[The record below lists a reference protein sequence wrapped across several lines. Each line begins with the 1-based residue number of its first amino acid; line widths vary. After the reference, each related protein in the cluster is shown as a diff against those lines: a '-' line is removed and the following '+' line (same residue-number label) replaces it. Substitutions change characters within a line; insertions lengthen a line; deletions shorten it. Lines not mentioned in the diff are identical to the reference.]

1 MTPASS
7 YFNLFDYFLGE
18 GKLAQIG
25 NRTAIEFRGRQISY
39 RDLRDET
46 EQWAT
51 RLTACGV
58 TEGDRIAL
66 LLFDSPEFIAC
77 FQGVSLFA
85 LIVEGHTGRG
95 YSQVRQL
102 RQPVN

>member
-77 FQGVSLFA
+77 FLAAAKLGAVGLPDVFA
-85 LIVEGHTGRG
+85 APRG
-95 YSQVRQL
+95 PGPPPPLSV
-102 RQPVN
+102 